1 MSNEYK
7 NMVTYIAR
15 AGYCA
20 KSVVYSLL
28 GCMIVYAA
36 LYAGSVE
43 NISKKDI
50 FEKIDS
56 SMFGSIIL
64 FLVLVGLACYV
75 IWRLVQFLLNPED
88 LDKHKPMEL
97 TTRIFYCISALLY
110 VSVAYTAFN
119 VLYNSTE
126 QSQSSQ
132 TLVAQL
138 LQHPFGV
145 YLIAGVGAIIIVFA
159 GIQLKHAIK
168 QDFIAKFDRT
178 QLSDKQ
184 RRAIYL
190 SGRIGFTGRAI
201 VYVIIG
207 GFITIAAIEHDPSQ
221 AGGLSDALMII
232 LNKPFGPYL
241 LAAVGICMF
250 AFGVFCGF
258 EGRYRVTKK
267 Q

>member
-1 MSNEYK
+1 MKNEYK
-7 NMVTYIAR
+7 NVITYIAR

-28 GCMIVYAA
+28 GGMIVYAA

-43 NISKKDI
+43 SISKKDI
-50 FEKIDS
+50 FQKINS
-56 SMFGSIIL
+56 SMFGSTLL
-64 FLVLVGLACYV
+64 FLVLVGLVCYV
-75 IWRLVQFLLNPED
+75 IWRLLQFILNPED
-88 LDKHKPMEL
+88 LDKHKPIDL
-97 TTRIFYCISALLY
+97 ITRVFYFISSLLY
-110 VSVAYTAFN
+110 ASVAYTAFK
-119 VLYNSTE
+119 VLYNNTE

-132 TLVAQL
+132 TLTAEL
-138 LQHPFGV
+138 LQQPLGV
-145 YLIAGVGAIIIVFA
+145 YLIAGVGATIVVFS

-168 QDFIAKFDRT
+168 QDFMSKFDRS
-178 QLSDKQ
+178 QLSNKQ
-184 RRAIYL
+184 RRAIHL
-190 SGRIGFTGRAI
+190 SGRVGFTGRAI

-221 AGGLSDALMII
+221 AGGLSDALMVI

-241 LAAVGICMF
+241 LAAMGICMF
-250 AFGVFCGF
+250 AFGIFCGF